1 MSKERTPSP
10 VQEGP
15 AAGDA
20 PDRTQL
26 AALYEESRAM
36 LGIGAKN
43 CCEVGSN
50 LWKRLLIYGS
60 AALIGI
66 LLRQRGRE
74 TVNKEGR
81 SQMVTKERREELL
94 GLWISEQKDSWRDD
108 WKESTSWRQKLTEE
122 EKRLV
127 DEWDKETPE
136 AFGP

>member
-1 MSKERTPSP
+1 
-10 VQEGP
+10 
-15 AAGDA
+15 
-20 PDRTQL
+20 
-26 AALYEESRAM
+26 M